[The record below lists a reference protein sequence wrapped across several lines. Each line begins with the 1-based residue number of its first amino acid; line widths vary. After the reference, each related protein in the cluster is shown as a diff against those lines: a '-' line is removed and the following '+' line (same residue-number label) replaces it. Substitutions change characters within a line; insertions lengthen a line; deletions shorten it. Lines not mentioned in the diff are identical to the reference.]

1 MPQGLFEFFFS
12 FHMYTLSDGKKTVNI
27 LNMFTFLVEISPPP
41 HCPISN
47 LWLLLPLPPYDC
59 SLQFT
64 WALTSCARLSLLSPL
79 VGIFPTLPVL
89 RHPGLDHKLPHVPTS
104 LTLLLSPH
112 KYGNPPYLT
121 WAGTFCTVLA
131 LGVVSLSSPHWT
143 PMHHTRMHLLWP
155 PPHSYWPLT
164 IPLVTRIHCP
174 LAPPLLRHA
183 YLAWP
188 HQMAFILEKGRK
200 GKRKVEE
207 EE

>member
-1 MPQGLFEFFFS
+1 MTALSRLLGLW
-12 FHMYTLSDGKKTVNI
+12 HPVLGCLCCPTLWAY
-27 LNMFTFLVEISPPP
+27 SPPYL
-41 HCPISN
+41 CSN
-47 LWLLLPLPPYDC
+47 TQGWTTNYPMCLPP
-59 SLQFT
+59 S
-64 WALTSCARLSLLSPL
+64 
-79 VGIFPTLPVL
+79 TLI
-89 RHPGLDHKLPHVPTS
+89 
-104 LTLLLSPH
+104 LSPH

-155 PPHSYWPLT
+155 PPHSYWSLT
-164 IPLVTRIHCP
+164 IPLVTRIHYP
-174 LAPPLLRHA
+174 LAPPLLRPA